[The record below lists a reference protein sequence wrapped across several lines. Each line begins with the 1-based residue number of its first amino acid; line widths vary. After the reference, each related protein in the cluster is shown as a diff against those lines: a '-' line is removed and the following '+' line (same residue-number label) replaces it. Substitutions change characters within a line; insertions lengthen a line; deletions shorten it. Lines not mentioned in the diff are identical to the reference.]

1 MFILCNLCF
10 YATTIECFPGTY
22 KTQRLLVLC
31 EPKMMVERAGLKTL
45 SYFSLQHSEFSFIK

>member
-10 YATTIECFPGTY
+10 YATTIEGFPGTY

-31 EPKMMVERAGLKTL
+31 EPK
-45 SYFSLQHSEFSFIK
+45 